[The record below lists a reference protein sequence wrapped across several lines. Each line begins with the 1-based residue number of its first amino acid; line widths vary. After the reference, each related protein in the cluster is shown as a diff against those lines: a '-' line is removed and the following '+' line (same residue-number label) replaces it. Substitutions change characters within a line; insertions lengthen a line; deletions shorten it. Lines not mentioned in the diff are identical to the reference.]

1 MTTIELTRF
10 KVSEEKTAELLAS
23 RPEMLADFAADRKG
37 FLAARLIQLPG
48 GEWLDI
54 VDWATAEDFAASRA
68 KGGNLPGIAS
78 FFAAID
84 ELITAEEGTAQDA

>member
-1 MTTIELTRF
+1 MSTVELTRF
-10 KVSEEKTAELLAS
+10 RVSDEKTAELLAA
-23 RPEMLADFAADRKG
+23 RAEMLADFAADRKG

-54 VDWATAEDFAASRA
+54 VDWATPDDYAASRA
-68 KGGNLPGIAS
+68 KGANLPGIAR

-84 ELITAEEGTAQDA
+84 ELIIAEEGSG